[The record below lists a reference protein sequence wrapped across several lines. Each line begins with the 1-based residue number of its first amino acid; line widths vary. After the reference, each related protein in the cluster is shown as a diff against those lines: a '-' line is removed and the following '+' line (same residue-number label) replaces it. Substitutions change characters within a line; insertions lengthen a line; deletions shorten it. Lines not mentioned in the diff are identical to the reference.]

1 MANNQALEL
10 CWEIE
15 KLPASEQQTKISV
28 MASNLRS
35 RLDDAEALLR
45 HLPCTDCKG
54 SGVPW
59 WPSSTSCGSCKGSGL
74 HPDASAYFEWW
85 K

>member
-28 MASNLRS
+28 MASKLRS
-35 RLDDAEALLR
+35 RLDDHRGIADGKWFVARLHPECADEGAATLDYCETYT
-45 HLPCTDCKG
+45 PG
-54 SGVPW
+54 SGERPI
-59 WPSSTSCGSCKGSGL
+59 KE
-74 HPDASAYFEWW
+74 ASI
-85 K
+85 